1 MSSEE
6 SSKMSQ
12 KNPSQDSSFEN
23 PRPEEE
29 IADDIQWDI
38 EELKDS
44 IKRSAEEQWDN
55 LLDSAG
61 QHLVPGSAALIW
73 EMEKKK
79 ARELD
84 MELQRDYNKDVEST
98 GSTGSD

>member
-1 MSSEE
+1 
-6 SSKMSQ
+6 MSQ
-12 KNPSQDSSFEN
+12 KEPSQDSNSE
-23 PRPEEE
+23 
-29 IADDIQWDI
+29 DIDWDI

-44 IKRSAEEQWDN
+44 IRRSAEAQWDD

-79 ARELD
+79 AQELD
-84 MELQRDYNKDVEST
+84 KEKEQGYNTEVESD
-98 GSTGSD
+98 GSQQGVTE

>member
-6 SSKMSQ
+6 SNKMSQ
-12 KNPSQDSSFEN
+12 KEPSQDSNSE
-23 PRPEEE
+23 
-29 IADDIQWDI
+29 DIEWDI

-44 IKRSAEEQWDN
+44 IKRSAEQQWDD

-79 ARELD
+79 AKELD
-84 MELQRDYNKDVEST
+84 MELQRDYNKEVAGDGHQQGVTE
-98 GSTGSD
+98 